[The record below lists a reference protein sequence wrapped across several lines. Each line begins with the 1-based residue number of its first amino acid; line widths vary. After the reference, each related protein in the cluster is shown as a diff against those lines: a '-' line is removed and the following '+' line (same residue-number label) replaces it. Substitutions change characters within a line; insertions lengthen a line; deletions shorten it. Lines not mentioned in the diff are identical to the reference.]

1 MTKFLNIS
9 TDNTLGGNS
18 ASDEVV
24 SSQKAVKDYIDGQ
37 AGMTVDQT
45 YNSESPNAQSG
56 TAVAGAISALL
67 SSMYPVGS
75 LYIGTQAT
83 NPMASL
89 ISGSTWSLVSAG
101 KALWT
106 GNGQAGSG
114 TTANSSYA
122 NAKANT
128 TISAGLPDHK
138 HSVSKQYGTTDQ
150 ASGNGV
156 DGTSHNVG
164 TMSFTC
170 GNASS
175 NNSIY
180 GSSDTVQP
188 PAYVVNVWRRT
199 A

>member
-9 TDNTLGGNS
+9 TDSTLGGS
-18 ASDEVV
+18 SPSDEVV
-24 SSQKAVKDYIDGQ
+24 CSQKAIKDCLDNLPGL
-37 AGMTVDQT
+37 TVDQT
-45 YNSESPNAQSG
+45 YDGTSSNAQSG
-56 TAVAGAISALL
+56 LAVAEAISTLL

-128 TISAGLPDHK
+128 TIAAGLPDHK
-138 HSVSKQYGTTDQ
+138 HAVSKQYGTTDQ

-170 GNASS
+170 GNASA
-175 NNSIY
+175 NNAIY
-180 GSSDTVQP
+180 GASSTVQP